1 MAKLFIVPTPIGNL
15 QDITLRAVEILKN
28 VSVILSE
35 DTRVTKKLLS
45 GLKIDYKDKKIL
57 NYFEHNERDKLKDV
71 LVILDGGYDVAL
83 VSDAGMPLINDPGF
97 PLVRAIRELK
107 KNVDIVVLPGASAVL
122 CALAASG
129 LPTDR
134 FTFLGY
140 VPRKP
145 NDKKKM
151 LKAVKR
157 ASENIKSTYIVFE
170 TKHRLESTLLM
181 MKLIL
186 GGSTPLSVCKELTK
200 VHEKVEYGTVQD
212 AVDKISAINAGDLK
226 GEYVLVFA
234 VHTDSPFTP

>member
-1 MAKLFIVPTPIGNL
+1 MANLFIVPTPIGNMG
-15 QDITLRAVEILKN
+15 DITLRALDVLKN
-28 VSVILSE
+28 VPVILSE

-45 GLKIDYKDKKIL
+45 ALKIDYKNKKIL
-57 NYFEHNERDKLKDV
+57 NYFEHNERDKLDDV
-71 LVILDGGYDVAL
+71 LDILAGGYDVAL
-83 VSDAGMPLINDPGF
+83 VSDAGTPLINDPGF
-97 PLVRAIRELK
+97 PLVRMIRELK
-107 KNVDIVVLPGASAVL
+107 KDVNVVVLPGASAVL

-151 LKAVKR
+151 LKAAKR
-157 ASENIKSTYIVFE
+157 ASENIKCTYIAFE

-186 GGSTPLSVCKELTK
+186 GGSTQLSVCKELTK
-200 VHEKVEYGTVQD
+200 VHESVEYGTVQD
-212 AVDKISAINAGDLK
+212 AVDKISAISADDLK
-226 GEYVLVFA
+226 GEYVLVFYK
-234 VHTDSPFTP
+234 DSPFTP